1 MRHFLIGHKSP
12 LLHILFENIL
22 LVFIIIIII
31 FLLVP
36 SSELLKIFNKTQ
48 GILFCFVFLMS

>member
-22 LVFIIIIII
+22 LVFIIIII